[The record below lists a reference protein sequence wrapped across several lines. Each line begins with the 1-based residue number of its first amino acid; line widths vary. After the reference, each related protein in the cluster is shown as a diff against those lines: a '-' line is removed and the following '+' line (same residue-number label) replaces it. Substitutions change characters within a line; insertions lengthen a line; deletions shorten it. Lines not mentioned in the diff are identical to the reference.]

1 MEPIQL
7 SDAAKDVLRC
17 VDAQPNAALG
27 SMGSPDLLRDLVDRQ
42 ILLLRE

>member
-7 SDAAKDVLRC
+7 SDAAKELLRS
-17 VDAQPNAALG
+17 VDAQPDAALG
-27 SMGSPDLLRDLVDRQ
+27 SMGSADILRDLVDRQ